1 MIVAFEK
8 LLRSNFRF
16 GRMSPFPDTT
26 AVRVLSLCP
35 SSPGIRV
42 T

>member
-16 GRMSPFPDTT
+16 GRMSPSRTQ
-26 AVRVLSLCP
+26 LLCGSYSFTLLP
-35 SSPGIRV
+35 LE
-42 T
+42 

>member
-16 GRMSPFPDTT
+16 GRMSPSRTQLLCGSFSC
-26 AVRVLSLCP
+26 VLLP
-35 SSPGIRV
+35 LE
-42 T
+42 

>member
-16 GRMSPFPDTT
+16 GRMSPSRTQLLCGSYFC
-26 AVRVLSLCP
+26 ALLSLE
-35 SSPGIRV
+35 
-42 T
+42 

>member
-16 GRMSPFPDTT
+16 GRMSPSWTQ
-26 AVRVLSLCP
+26 LLCGSYFCALLP
-35 SSPGIRV
+35 LE
-42 T
+42 

>member
-16 GRMSPFPDTT
+16 GRMSPSRTQ
-26 AVRVLSLCP
+26 LLCGSCYCALLP
-35 SSPGIRV
+35 LE
-42 T
+42 